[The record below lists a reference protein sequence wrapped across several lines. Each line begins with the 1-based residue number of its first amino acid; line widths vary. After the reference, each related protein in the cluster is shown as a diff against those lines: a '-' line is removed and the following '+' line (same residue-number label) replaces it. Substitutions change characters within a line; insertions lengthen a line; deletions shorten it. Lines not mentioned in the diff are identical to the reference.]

1 MSQLGYL
8 RCFVPLPMP
17 QQGDVDQ
24 SQHKNQSRRA
34 QKSRAFFEKLKARK
48 GGSGGSNEKG
58 ERAEVAPPRT
68 PRAEPC
74 LRSRSRGRSR
84 EKRRSRSGRRA
95 ERYYSR
101 RPKDRALL
109 LCRFDGVGCQR
120 ADCRYRH
127 VRSFRGDFEGDD
139 RRCESGNEGET
150 SGGTAAARLAATE
163 ACGEEES
170 EGDEVDE
177 AELAAEA
184 AQLEEYAEEVTE
196 EHVWAEIA
204 GDDEPGVLKRQELWE
219 LEDRVRE
226 VVSEWADGEGS
237 SSAAALLWQG
247 ISAAFA
253 EADETSVRA
262 ARRFSEMGERNQG
275 SDQKASGRV
284 KEEASGSTGPVA
296 KEEPTDED
304 SPPRPQGPRL
314 QPSTLAGRGGGKGR
328 ASAPRRGGRK

>member
-1 MSQLGYL
+1 
-8 RCFVPLPMP
+8 MP
-17 QQGDVDQ
+17 QQGHVDG
-24 SQHKNQSRRA
+24 SPHKNQSRRA

-48 GGSGGSNEKG
+48 GGSGGSNEKAD
-58 ERAEVAPPRT
+58 RA
-68 PRAEPC
+68 AEPQPRGEAC

-84 EKRRSRSGRRA
+84 EKRRSRSARR
-95 ERYYSR
+95 EDRYYSK
-101 RPKDRALL
+101 RPKDRSLL
-109 LCRFDGVGCQR
+109 LCRFDSVGCQR
-120 ADCRYRH
+120 GDCRYRH
-127 VRSFRGDFEGDD
+127 VRSFRGDFGGGD

-150 SGGTAAARLAATE
+150 SGGTAAARLEATE
-163 ACGEEES
+163 TGAEEET
-170 EGDEVDE
+170 GDDEVDA

-196 EHVWAEIA
+196 EHLWAEIA
-204 GDDEPGVLKRQELWE
+204 GDEEPGVLKRQELWE

-237 SSAAALLWQG
+237 SGAAALLWQG